1 MMPTARQ
8 IGESVKYARYVAGL
22 DRKELAQTADVS
34 YDMVAKIEQGTKMP
48 SAPLLSRLAVA
59 MGTTSRDIL
68 GRATSH

>member
-22 DRKELAQTADVS
+22 DRQDLAQAAEVS

-48 SAPLLSRLAVA
+48 SSPLLRRLAVA
-59 MGTTSRDIL
+59 MNTTSGDIL
-68 GRATSH
+68 DRATSH